1 MRQVAVLVLLV
12 VTLCR
17 SEEQGRQFPPGV
29 IVDPQFYD
37 QPNYNEGPLE
47 RPPQFGGRP
56 PQGGNRPYYGD
67 DPYAGRPPFDQ
78 KQGYRPKPY
87 RPESYRPT
95 APPQAGYRPGPPP
108 PGYGGPY
115 PQPGYNDPGF
125 GGGFNPMG
133 SFSNALE
140 SIAKHDEKQC
150 VARMVCELSAGGR
163 PGSGYYRG
171 SGGLFDLSGLSGV
184 VDLLGAMTASS
195 AASPMLTFGRA
206 ALLGATMRDPYRCY
220 RSFPNC
226 PRDPD
231 RLVDYLNNHNGG
243 FFRLFEPTPT
253 APSASSYNTKRPYYY
268 NRTGKKL
275 EDAEHKEQRESEQGD
290 SSNLVNPRIV
300 NDAPPV
306 IADRTGT
313 GDLRLDS
320 EQLQN
325 SAPLRNEV
333 RGARNLNFFPSSKSK
348 DGSHDSRLSLTF
360 PKA

>member
-17 SEEQGRQFPPGV
+17 SDEQGRQFPPGV

-56 PQGGNRPYYGD
+56 PQGGRPHYGN

-78 KQGYRPKPY
+78 KQGYRPRPYKPT
-87 RPESYRPT
+87 PPT
-95 APPQAGYRPGPPP
+95 PAGYRPGPPP

-333 RGARNLNFFPSSKSK
+333 RGARTLNFFPSSKSK
-348 DGSHDSRLSLTF
+348 DGSHDSRQSLTF